1 MPPDGFFA
9 IEAHQA
15 HPQVLTNPELIG
27 PLARVGVVGLR
38 MGSHPASEGVISLL
52 AGHMGAGERVHR
64 RAAMPLGASVGVH
77 RRGHGSHAAGIRV
90 ETGNLTVECSGIG
103 VEALLETGH
112 LRIAQGRTDPA
123 HQAEGHALETAFHGG
138 MLLSRAGHF
147 GSGCPAGALMGLR
160 TGFPTSFRL
169 SEPRSLR
176 SLPGSLPGSTV

>member
-64 RAAMPLGASVGVH
+64 RAAMPLGACVGVH
-77 RRGHGSHAAGIRV
+77 RRAHGSHAAGIRV

-103 VEALLETGH
+103 VEALLEASH
-112 LRIAQGRTDPA
+112 LRIAQGGPCI
-123 HQAEGHALETAFHGG
+123 GNSVSWWHAPVARGSLW
-138 MLLSRAGHF
+138 F
-147 GSGCPAGALMGLR
+147 G
-160 TGFPTSFRL
+160 
-169 SEPRSLR
+169 
-176 SLPGSLPGSTV
+176 LPGGSLDGLEDRFPDFVQVE